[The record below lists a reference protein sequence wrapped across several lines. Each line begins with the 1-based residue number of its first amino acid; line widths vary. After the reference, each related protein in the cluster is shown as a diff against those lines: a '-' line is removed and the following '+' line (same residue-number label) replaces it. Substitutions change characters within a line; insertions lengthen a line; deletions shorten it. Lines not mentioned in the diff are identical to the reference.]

1 MMMWPLIKH
10 CFLFA
15 THAAPSNLEPHH
27 TPKSPPYHPVADASG
42 YNSCTAPSVAKDSLF
57 PTQDHLGEPQLPC
70 QASQLF
76 HRSYPALGL
85 LQRFAATLH
94 TCCQPV

>member
-42 YNSCTAPSVAKDSLF
+42 YNTRVQPPRWRNLF
-57 PTQDHLGEPQLPC
+57 SSTE
-70 QASQLF
+70 A
-76 HRSYPALGL
+76 
-85 LQRFAATLH
+85 
-94 TCCQPV
+94 